1 MSQIWS
7 WPYLNLLEHI
17 MRSLTGVTSRVC
29 LICAALIALSLMACG
44 GTVVTEKTE
53 KQSGLEPGDPPIE
66 GIPGDNPVN
75 PKPDPIPNPPKPQP
89 VLASSEPKG
98 QWGDV
103 LKFPIVPISAALMPN
118 GKVVTWSSWDRFD
131 FSGNLALRNR
141 TMTAT
146 FDLNGDSVS
155 EKLITETG
163 HDMFCPGTALLSD
176 GRLLVNGGGPYIATS
191 SIYSSANNGPINNGW
206 TNTASMNRKR
216 WYNSSTTL
224 PDGSVFTLG
233 GVNNGGGD
241 PKTIVEAG
249 ERWNGSAWK
258 MLPGA
263 RTEPLF
269 EGVSTSHLSRAEQHP
284 RGFVAPNGKVFVAG
298 PTPNMLW
305 YDPNGNGGDG
315 SSSFAG
321 RRADDAFATNNVT
334 VMLEPGKILS
344 AGGNPNYNETGS
356 LQSAS
361 SANAY
366 LTDISLTGINAEVKT
381 RKLTGMKSPRA
392 YANGVVLP
400 NGQVFVI
407 GGVPHGK
414 GFNDSS
420 AIMTPEVFDPGLE
433 TWTTMAAMRV
443 PRTYHSI
450 ALLLPDGRVMSGGGG
465 LCGDCG
471 VNHPNVEIFSPAYL
485 FQGERPKLEL
495 APGEVRYGSEFAVT
509 ASDQVTK
516 FNLIRNSSVTHSTN
530 LDQRFVRLE
539 FRRDAAGQFTLKTPA
554 NANLAPPGYYMLF
567 GLNANNVPS
576 VAKILRVY

>member
-1 MSQIWS
+1 MW
-7 WPYLNLLEHI
+7 N
-17 MRSLTGVTSRVC
+17 VNSRVQWTGAV
-29 LICAALIALSLMACG
+29 LILLFLMACG
-44 GTVVTEKTE
+44 KTAVTAER
-53 KQSGLEPGDPPIE
+53 QVALDPGDPPIE
-66 GIPGDNPVN
+66 GLPGTDNPGN
-75 PKPDPIPNPPKPQP
+75 SNPDPQKPQLP
-89 VLASSEPKG
+89 VTSSEPKG
-98 QWGDV
+98 VWGNV
-103 LKFPIVPISAALMPN
+103 LEFPIVPISAALMPN
-118 GKVVTWSSWDRFD
+118 GKVVTWSSWDRFA
-131 FSGNLALRNR
+131 FSGDLALRNR

-146 FDLNGDSVS
+146 FDRTNGSVS
-155 EKLITETG
+155 QKLITETR

-176 GRLLVNGGGPYIATS
+176 GRLMVNGGGPYIATT
-191 SIYSSANNGPINNGW
+191 SIYSSNTGW

-224 PDGSVFTLG
+224 PDGTVFTLG
-233 GVNNGGGD
+233 GVNNSGGD

-249 ERWNGSAWK
+249 ERWNGGVWQ

-263 RTEPLF
+263 RTQPLF
-269 EGVSTSHLSRAEQHP
+269 EGVSTNHLSRAEQHP
-284 RGFVAPNGKVFVAG
+284 RGFVAPNGQVFVAG
-298 PTPNMLW
+298 PTPNMRW

-321 RRADDAFATNNVT
+321 KRGDDGFATNNVT
-334 VMLEPGKILS
+334 VMLEPGRVLS

-366 LTDISLTGINAEVKT
+366 LIDFNAEVKT
-381 RKLTGMKSPRA
+381 RKVAAMKSPRA

-400 NGQVFVI
+400 NGQVFVV

-414 GFNDSS
+414 GFDDSD
-420 AIMTPEVFDPGLE
+420 AILTPEVFDPNLE
-433 TWTTMAAMRV
+433 TWTNMAAMRV

-450 ALLLPDGRVMSGGGG
+450 ALLLPDGRVLAGGGG

-471 VNHPNVEIFSPAYL
+471 VNHPDVEIFSPAYL
-485 FQGERPKLEL
+485 FQGARPKLEVV
-495 APGEVRYGSEFAVT
+495 PDEVRYGSEFKVS

-516 FNLIRNSSVTHSTN
+516 FSLIRNSSVTHSTN
-530 LDQRFVRLE
+530 LDQRFMRLE
-539 FRRDAAGQFTLKTPA
+539 SRRDSAGQFTLKSPA

-576 VAKILRVY
+576 VAKILRVF

>member
-1 MSQIWS
+1 LKFTAAVQMLISG
-7 WPYLNLLEHI
+7 LV
-17 MRSLTGVTSRVC
+17 MTGGLV
-29 LICAALIALSLMACG
+29 ACG
-44 GTVVTEKTE
+44 NAQKSLSGEPVPEGTETA
-53 KQSGLEPGDPPIE
+53 PIT
-66 GIPGDNPVN
+66 
-75 PKPDPIPNPPKPQP
+75 
-89 VLASSEPKG
+89 SSEPKG
-98 QWGDV
+98 KWGDV
-103 LKFPIVPISAALMPN
+103 LEFPIVPISAALMPN
-118 GKVVTWSSWDRFD
+118 GKVVTWSSWDRYA
-131 FSGNLALRNR
+131 FSGDLALRNR

-146 FDLNGDSVS
+146 FDPSNDGVS

-176 GRLLVNGGGPYIATS
+176 GRLMVNGGGPYIATT
-191 SIYSSANNGPINNGW
+191 SIYSSANSGW

-224 PDGSVFTLG
+224 PDGTVFTLG
-233 GVNNGGGD
+233 GVNNSGGD

-249 ERWNGSAWK
+249 ERWNGSGWK

-263 RTEPLF
+263 LTQPLF
-269 EGVSTSHLSRAEQHP
+269 DGVSTSHLSRAEQHP
-284 RGFVAPNGKVFVAG
+284 RSFVAPNGKVFVAG

-305 YDPNGNGGDG
+305 YDLNGGSAAGDG
-315 SSSFAG
+315 SSRFAG
-321 RRADDAFATNNVT
+321 KRGDDAFATNNVT
-334 VMLEPGKILS
+334 VMLEPGRILS
-344 AGGNPNYNETGS
+344 AGGNPNYNETGA

-361 SANAY
+361 SANTY
-366 LTDISLTGINAEVKT
+366 LIDINSAVSTK
-381 RKLTGMKSPRA
+381 KLAPMRSARA

-400 NGQVFVI
+400 NGQIFVV

-414 GFNDSS
+414 GFDDSG
-420 AIMTPEVFDPGLE
+420 AILSPELFDPGLE

-450 ALLLPDGRVMSGGGG
+450 ALLLPDGRVLAGGGG

-471 VNHPNVEIFSPAYL
+471 VNHPDVELFSPAYL

-495 APGEVRYGSEFAVT
+495 VPNGVRYGSEFMVK
-509 ASDQVTK
+509 ASDQVKQFT
-516 FNLIRNSSVTHSTN
+516 LIRNSSVTHSTN
-530 LDQRFVRLE
+530 LDQRFMRLE
-539 FRRDAAGQFTLKTPA
+539 FKRDAAGQFTLNAPA